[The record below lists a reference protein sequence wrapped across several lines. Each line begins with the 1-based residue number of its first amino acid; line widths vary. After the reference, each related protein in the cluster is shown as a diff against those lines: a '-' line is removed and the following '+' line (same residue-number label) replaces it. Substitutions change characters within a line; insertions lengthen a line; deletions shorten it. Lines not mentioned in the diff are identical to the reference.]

1 MENIRIFK
9 ANTSHAN
16 LLSKLGA
23 ETFTETFAHQNNP
36 EDFKDYLKK
45 SFNTEQVEKELR
57 ESGSTFL
64 IAYGNET
71 PAGYVRLR
79 ESNEVLDKFPGKRI
93 LELQRIYSLQKFIGK
108 GVGKALL
115 NFSINFAKENKY
127 DILWLGVWEH
137 NHHAI
142 QFYKHFGF
150 EPFDSHVFML
160 GNDAQTD
167 ILMKLTIR

>member
-1 MENIRIFK
+1 MDIRIIK
-9 ANTSHAN
+9 ADLSHTN
-16 LLSKLGA
+16 ELSVLGA
-23 ETFTETFAHQNNP
+23 VTFSEAFAHQNNP
-36 EDFKDYLKK
+36 DDFNNYLQR
-45 SFNTEQVEKELR
+45 SFNKEQIEIELN
-57 ESGSTFL
+57 ESGSAFL
-64 IAYGNET
+64 LAYYDDELV
-71 PAGYVRLR
+71 GYVRLR
-79 ESNEVLDKFPGKRI
+79 ESNEVQGKFPGKRL

-108 GVGKALL
+108 GIGKALL
-115 NFSINFAKENKY
+115 TFSINFAKENGF

-167 ILMKLTIR
+167 ILMNLKIN